1 MEEKFPFELRK
12 YHKTLTINNWKYKG
26 LKETDET
33 ILEIYEGYIRCSN
46 CELCGNPF
54 KSSRDRHMDHCHTT
68 GKFRNIVCR
77 KCNFCKIDKKL
88 RLTNSGHRFIYKV
101 KDKNYK
107 QGFCY
112 QIRIWRN
119 SKYVLDTTR
128 KTLEEAIEIRDKFI
142 EEHPNLF
149 T

>member
-12 YHKTLTINNWKYKG
+12 YHKTRTINNWKYKG

-33 ILEIYEGYIRCSN
+33 ILEIYEGYIRASN
-46 CELCGNPF
+46 CELCGNAF
-54 KSSRDRHMDHCHTT
+54 KSSRDRQMEHCHTT
-68 GKFRNIVCR
+68 GKFRNIVCNR
-77 KCNFCKIDKKL
+77 CNQCKSDNKCYSN
-88 RLTNSGHRFIYKV
+88 TGHRYISKV
-101 KDKNYK
+101 KNKTYK

-112 QIRIWRN
+112 KIIIRRN
-119 SKYVLDTTR
+119 QKRVLYKSV
-128 KTLEEAIEIRDKFI
+128 KTLEEAIEIRDKFL